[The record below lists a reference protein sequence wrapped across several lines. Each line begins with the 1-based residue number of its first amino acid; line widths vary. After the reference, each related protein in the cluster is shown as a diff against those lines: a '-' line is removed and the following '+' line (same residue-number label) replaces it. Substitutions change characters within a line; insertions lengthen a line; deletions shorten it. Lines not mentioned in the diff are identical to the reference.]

1 LSVTLTGHSLGAALA
16 TLSSYDIKKI
26 LMKHPPD
33 SPARLIPVTV
43 FAFASPRVGNRAFAL
58 RMEELGVKV
67 LRLVNKNDIVPK
79 VPGILFNE
87 NSCGWLTR
95 IFDWLPWAYFHVG
108 VQIVLDNNA
117 SPLLK
122 HTYWPACTHNLE
134 AYLNLI
140 DGYVGKG
147 KPFRSS
153 ARDLALV
160 NKTCDL
166 LIEDLGIPLI
176 GPSSHSSNEI
186 KSIKL
191 DNGISMG

>member
-1 LSVTLTGHSLGAALA
+1 
-16 TLSSYDIKKI
+16 
-26 LMKHPPD
+26 MEHPPD

-58 RMEELGVKV
+58 QMEKIGVQV

-79 VPGILFNE
+79 VPGILLNE
-87 NSCGWLTR
+87 NSSGWLTR

-122 HTYWPACTHNLE
+122 HTHWPASTHNLE
-134 AYLNLI
+134 VYLHLI

-153 ARDLALV
+153 GRDPALV
-160 NKTCDL
+160 NKRCDL
-166 LIEDLGIPLI
+166 LIEDLGIAPHWSEQ
-176 GPSSHSSNEI
+176 PQQQAAMRSNQ
-186 KSIKL
+186 
-191 DNGISMG
+191 